1 MENGIYQLV
10 LLAII
15 ETKYLKAVILRKV
28 FSKIKLF
35 KFFCLNYLIS
45 HLKMKKYYFGLVQ
58 FFSKKAKLG
67 GAQLRARS

>member
-10 LLAII
+10 LLAIHIFIII

-58 FFSKKAKLG
+58 FFSPKK
-67 GAQLRARS
+67 QS